1 MTRPAAIVTGGAR
14 GIGLAC
20 AEALADAGFDILVAD
35 LADQAPANL
44 AANITARAAKFA
56 YIRFDI
62 ANLES

>member
-56 YIRFDI
+56 
-62 ANLES
+62 